1 MFLSTK
7 YVDDSESTNKFRYIL
22 SVVFTCSLCIYDTHI
37 ILFETNEFELW
48 NMQYRRSNLQKLW
61 RLHKEYLL
69 FGYDNVD
76 YGLIN

>member
-37 ILFETNEFELW
+37 ILFETNEFEL
-48 NMQYRRSNLQKLW
+48 
-61 RLHKEYLL
+61 
-69 FGYDNVD
+69 
-76 YGLIN
+76 